1 MIIKSKKT
9 AFAGALLIL
18 LSVYLGTIIGYSD
31 GYIKA
36 AQEQK
41 DNIIT
46 KYITFTNTTV
56 ITIPVINEIIKEIP
70 VEISVSYT
78 TTTIRPTP
86 TTTLQNVGLDNKTL
100 TRLLNA
106 IKEEGIK
113 GVSTPL
119 PTNLSTKPLN
129 AGRYFVNQTITFNRK
144 NVAGVI
150 PGQMIEVPEEEI
162 KYRMSSYFNSETV
175 FNVYVLY
182 WNDTIEDI
190 TTNYTKYHNWNG
202 ADI

>member
-1 MIIKSKKT
+1 MIIQNKKMVI
-9 AFAGALLIL
+9 GGILLIF
-18 LSVYLGTIIGYSD
+18 LSIYLGTIIGYSN

-46 KYITFTNTTV
+46 KYITITNTTV
-56 ITIPVINEIIKEIP
+56 ITIPVVKEVIKEVP
-70 VEISVSYT
+70 VEVTVSYT

-100 TRLLNA
+100 TKLLKT
-106 IKEEGIK
+106 IKEEAVK
-113 GVSTPL
+113 GASTPL

-129 AGRYFVNQTITFNRK
+129 AGRYFVNQTVTFSRK

-150 PGQMIEVPEEEI
+150 PGQMIEIPEEEI
-162 KYRMSSYFNSETV
+162 KYRMSSYFNKETV
-175 FNVYVLY
+175 FNVYILY
-182 WNDTIEDI
+182 WNGTMEDI
-190 TTNYTKYHNWNG
+190 TANYTKYHNWNG
-202 ADI
+202 AGI